1 MSKAWVR
8 DGEGKLS
15 LELMSPDDV
24 SHPCPSQMPLVSVA
38 AHLHGSKA
46 WNKKPP
52 SDNMLLVERRRN
64 RTNVFRLL
72 KHLLNQIDII
82 IYPKTVPAAVI

>member
-38 AHLHGSKA
+38 VHLHGSKA
-46 WNKKPP
+46 RNKKPP
-52 SDNMLLVERRRN
+52 SDNMPLVERGRN
-64 RTNVFRLL
+64 RSNVFGFL
-72 KHLLNQIDII
+72 KHLFNQIDII
-82 IYPKTVPAAVI
+82 IYLKTVAAIN